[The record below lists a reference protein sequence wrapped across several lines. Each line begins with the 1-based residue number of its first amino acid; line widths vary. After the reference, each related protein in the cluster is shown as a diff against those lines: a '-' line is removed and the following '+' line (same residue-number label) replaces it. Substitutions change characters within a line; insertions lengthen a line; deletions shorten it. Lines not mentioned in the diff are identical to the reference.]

1 MLLKLLIVI
10 VVSILGYMFPKAYN
24 EHFREKYHEEVV
36 SMPLAAAT
44 AVTFLLWM
52 TPIIESAFWDGA
64 ILVISI
70 LICVVAVLRSVY
82 LGVISGAGVGEIITA
97 VVAQMVAIAGVVIVL
112 FILIGMFSSMSGG
125 KKKKRRR

>member
-1 MLLKLLIVI
+1 
-10 VVSILGYMFPKAYN
+10 MFPKAYN
-24 EHFREKYHEEVV
+24 EHFREKYYEEVV

-70 LICVVAVLRSVY
+70 LLCVVAVLRSAY
-82 LGVISGAGVGEIITA
+82 LGIISGASVGEIITA
-97 VVAQMVAIAGVVIVL
+97 VVAQMVAIAGVAIVL
-112 FILIGMFSSMSGG
+112 FVLIGMFSSMSGG